1 MIFIERTSASAAARS
16 FGDCCLT
23 IPCRQVLVG
32 KKSPWNSRWKTD
44 PKQQSN
50 QKRISGLTSQVE
62 TYRIIIDPSS
72 VFICVFAFWD
82 GNGWEWKVFC
92 RRAWK
97 KLRATSCRW
106 QKWRWGDDFDCMAG
120 TGNSVRIP
128 KGSGVTMCH
137 WKPECTDFSHL
148 LTHIRKIGKFQNVS
162 NNVQLCSVTVT
173 SVIFQ
178 AFPRSVVF
186 GTWILISN
194 RLEEIGWSNRKKLW
208 CCSSA
213 AAWMCL
219 KMVPNIAK

>member
-16 FGDCCLT
+16 FGDCCLS

-72 VFICVFAFWD
+72 VFICVCIL
-82 GNGWEWKVFC
+82 GWKWMGMEGFLPSCLEEASCHFVSL
-92 RRAWK
+92 AEVA
-97 KLRATSCRW
+97 LRWWLWLHGRYRQLCADPQGIGCHYVSL
-106 QKWRWGDDFDCMAG
+106 K
-120 TGNSVRIP
+120 TG
-128 KGSGVTMCH
+128 
-137 WKPECTDFSHL
+137 CTDFSHL